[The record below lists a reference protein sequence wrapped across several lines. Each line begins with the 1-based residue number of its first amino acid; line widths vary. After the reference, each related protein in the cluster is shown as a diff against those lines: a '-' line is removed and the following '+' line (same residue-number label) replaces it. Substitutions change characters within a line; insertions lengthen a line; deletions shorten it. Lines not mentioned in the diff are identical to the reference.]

1 MLRFDQEDFEGNIT
15 YAEYTTFKVADEA
28 DKYRLLIEGYS
39 GTAGDSMVGH
49 HRMQFSTKNSKNDK
63 SSDTHFASKFNGA
76 WWYNNCHDSNLNGIY
91 YGGPSDSFADGVCWT
106 QFKGLYYSLK
116 RTEMKLRL
124 RIMKK

>member
-1 MLRFDQEDFEGNIT
+1 MEG
-15 YAEYTTFKVADEA
+15 VV
-28 DKYRLLIEGYS
+28 LLGIVPFILWQR
-39 GTAGDSMVGH
+39 GTHTVNVYDLFLTLAHVST
-49 HRMQFSTKNSKNDK
+49 RMQFSTKNSKNDK

-116 RTEMKLRL
+116 RTEIKLRL